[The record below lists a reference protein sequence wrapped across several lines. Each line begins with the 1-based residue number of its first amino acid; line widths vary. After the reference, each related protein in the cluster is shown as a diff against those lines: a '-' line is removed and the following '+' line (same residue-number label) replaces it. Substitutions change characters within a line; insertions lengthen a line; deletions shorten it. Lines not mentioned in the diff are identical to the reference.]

1 VWGMRARL
9 NCAAGRGVNALYWE
23 VHLIASTDVARCIIL
38 LAMAGCSVTPR
49 EALWPKPVSSEL
61 APENARIVEQPL
73 CVGARSWSAGALG
86 DTVLYRTQRIGRK
99 IAVGYFI
106 YWSEERPW
114 GTNVMSYMAVPA
126 LAMDAV
132 YSHFLYV
139 FPGLKDAL
147 YGPGD
152 IEGVLVEFEERSD
165 GSLDVVGGVADDGNH
180 KPVKLS
186 HADLV
191 DSKGR
196 VVLLT
201 DVWSHQLGT
210 HGAAKFADSPGTNL
224 KCYEQSSLQPM
235 TEKIARAFRLGSERK
250 PLRGKPAWIEPA
262 LPSDGLPE
270 EQVAAKRGT
279 ARQ

>member
-1 VWGMRARL
+1 M
-9 NCAAGRGVNALYWE
+9 
-23 VHLIASTDVARCIIL
+23 IASNCVARCIIL
-38 LAMAGCSVTPR
+38 LGLAGCAVTPR
-49 EALWPKPVSSEL
+49 EALWPKPGIPEKE
-61 APENARIVEQPL
+61 PENAQIIEQPL
-73 CVGARSWSAGALG
+73 CVGARSWSAGTLG
-86 DTVLYRTQRIGRK
+86 DTVLYRTRRVGRK

-114 GTNVMSYMAVPA
+114 GKNLFSYMALPA

-152 IEGVLVEFEERSD
+152 VEGVLVEYTERPD
-165 GSLDVVGGVADDGNH
+165 GSLDPVSGMADDGNH
-180 KPVKLS
+180 APVQLS
-186 HADLV
+186 REDLM

-201 DVWSHQLGT
+201 DVWSHQLGS
-210 HGAAKFADSPGTNL
+210 HGAARFADTAGNTL
-224 KCYEQSSLQPM
+224 KCYQKSSLQPM
-235 TEKIARAFRLGSERK
+235 TEKIAHAFRLGSENR
-250 PLRGKPAWIEPA
+250 PLRGNPAWIEPL
-262 LPSDGLPE
+262 LPQQGVPA
-270 EQVAAKRGT
+270 EQMAAKSGP